1 MWVLRLDGAG
11 NVVWERTFGG
21 AEYDSGFSVA
31 ALEDGGF
38 AVAGSTRSKGAG
50 ESDIWVLRLDGAGN
64 VVWERTFGGADVDAA
79 GPIAALADGGV
90 AVAGFTTKG
99 EGDWDFWVLRLDG
112 AGNVVWERTFG
123 GTEKDAPLSVV
134 RLSEGGFAVAGEAQ
148 SKGAGGRGFWVL
160 RLDGA
165 GNTVWE
171 RTFGGAEDDVARPV
185 VALAD
190 GGLAVAG
197 YTKSKGAGESDAWV
211 LRLDGAANVVWERT
225 FGGAGDDQA
234 RSAVALADG
243 GLAVVGYTESKGAGG
258 QDLWVLRFAGA
269 EEPTVV
275 GAR

>member
-64 VVWERTFGGADVDAA
+64 VVWERTFGG
-79 GPIAALADGGV
+79 
-90 AVAGFTTKG
+90 
-99 EGDWDFWVLRLDG
+99 
-112 AGNVVWERTFG
+112 
-123 GTEKDAPLSVV
+123 TEKDAPLSVV

-148 SKGAGGRGFWVL
+148 SKGAGGRDFWVL